1 VNQDQIVEWAKEA
14 GFPLIAAMKAFGL
27 EGLTDGELR
36 QLEAIARFAALVA
49 DHAAKQ
55 EREACA
61 LVCEAEK
68 MQEFAGTR
76 LPHNAAIKDCAAAIR
91 ARGEKP

>member
-1 VNQDQIVEWAKEA
+1 MTQDQIIEWAREA

-36 QLEAIARFAALVA
+36 QLEAIALFAALVA
-49 DHAAKQ
+49 DHAARQ
-55 EREACA
+55 EREQCA
-61 LVCEAEK
+61 LECEGWLRAD
-68 MQEFAGTR
+68 G
-76 LPHNAAIKDCAAAIR
+76 PDCAAAIR